1 MVPIVMTIA
10 FVATRDH
17 AIPRYRECY
26 GNSAP
31 RVHGV
36 FPLDHV
42 AFIVSGDVS
51 GSLPAATYCDLA
63 AIAQRNLLS
72 ETFRSSFGFVVY

>member
-1 MVPIVMTIA
+1 MTIA

-51 GSLPAATYCDLA
+51 GSLPAAIYCDLA